1 MAGGFYTGPPP
12 DVLRVFLGA
21 GHATGCGRGF
31 VMESQKISQ
40 RERVRIN
47 IEPKLEQAN
56 AEGRLAA

>member
-1 MAGGFYTGPPP
+1 
-12 DVLRVFLGA
+12 
-21 GHATGCGRGF
+21 
-31 VMESQKISQ
+31 MESQKISQ